1 VHDLLSS
8 MSEGFRQQIQ
18 QDAQDIADA
27 WDTSTTATASAAQQ
41 QSQAIT
47 DTFTDL
53 KAGAKSA
60 AAEAVQAVTS
70 LQNAL
75 DQISAVKTTE
85 QLTAL
90 QGEMLKAYQAGT
102 LSQQE
107 YANGAGVLNAKLTEL
122 KSTASGAALGVSD
135 LSTGLENL

>member
-1 VHDLLSS
+1 HDLLSS

-27 WDTSTTATASAAQQ
+27 WDTSTTAIASAAQQ

-53 KAGAKSA
+53 KAGAKNA
-60 AAEAVQAVTS
+60 AAESVQAVTS

-75 DQISAVKTTE
+75 DQISAAKTTE

-90 QGEMLKAYQAGT
+90 QG
-102 LSQQE
+102 
-107 YANGAGVLNAKLTEL
+107 
-122 KSTASGAALGVSD
+122 
-135 LSTGLENL
+135 